1 MNTETQ
7 TILKDILAIPSEL
20 SSIGA
25 IELVGPLKA
34 IAAHLL
40 AQLPKPVE
48 AEVHGIAT
56 EVASVAPI
64 VEALTP
70 NTEIKSV
77 ESEVAE
83 VAQVVETDTVA
94 S

>member
-20 SSIGA
+20 SSI
-25 IELVGPLKA
+25 GPLKA

-94 S
+94 I